1 MAVLELL
8 AIFTCELR
16 IEREVNGGRMST
28 LVAIEV
34 EQRAKVRI
42 KDSQ

>member
-8 AIFTCELR
+8 AIFAYELR
-16 IEREVNGGRMST
+16 IEREVNGGRTGT

-34 EQRAKVRI
+34 ERRAKVRI
-42 KDSQ
+42 ENSQ